1 MQAMDKSSDE
11 AKKSVTYHLKKI
23 LREDGFLHFY
33 KGLQM
38 ALIATTASY
47 GSYFFLYR
55 MLKNLLS
62 NIFTIKTLTKRHIAL
77 ITAIAGSLSAAFA
90 NPFWFTNTRMA
101 IKNKDQSKVRM
112 RETIRQIYKEE
123 GIQAFYKG
131 VVPNM
136 ILVLNPIINFVFYET
151 IKKNF
156 PQKSFWS
163 IFIASSVGKLIATL
177 ATYPILTLRVKL
189 QADKDGS

>member
-1 MQAMDKSSDE
+1 
-11 AKKSVTYHLKKI
+11 
-23 LREDGFLHFY
+23 
-33 KGLQM
+33 
-38 ALIATTASY
+38 
-47 GSYFFLYR
+47 
-55 MLKNLLS
+55 
-62 NIFTIKTLTKRHIAL
+62 
-77 ITAIAGSLSAAFA
+77 
-90 NPFWFTNTRMA
+90 
-101 IKNKDQSKVRM
+101 M

-123 GIQAFYKG
+123 GLQAFYKG

-156 PQKSFWS
+156 PQKGFWS

-189 QADKDGS
+189 QADKDGSQSYIRALITLIKTLTRDEMYVGMQAKLVQTILFNAFLMLTYEKMRALIKVLVKHYAASK